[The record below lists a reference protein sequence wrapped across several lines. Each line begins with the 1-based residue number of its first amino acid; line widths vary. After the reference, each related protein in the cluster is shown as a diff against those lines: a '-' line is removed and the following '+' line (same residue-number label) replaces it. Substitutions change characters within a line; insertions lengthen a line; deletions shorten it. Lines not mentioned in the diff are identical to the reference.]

1 MCDKIYNLLGNKTYN
16 NSTRARRGE
25 IKYTLVRFTLY
36 ATWIYY
42 YLKAYYGKLKMH
54 VVNLKLFVKN
64 NRVTANNEKRAIM
77 EL

>member
-1 MCDKIYNLLGNKTYN
+1 MCYKIYNLEGNKTYN
-16 NSTRARRGE
+16 NRTKAGRGE
-25 IKYTLVRFTLY
+25 IQYTFVRFTLY